1 MSTSTVRTPSSTAPS
16 TATPGVDGAE
26 PVSLDPARTDPA
38 QTDPAPGDPAPTDT
52 EFVRGAEPEREPVD
66 LRVTGRN
73 VEVPEHFRAKV
84 AEKLERMERYDPSLH
99 RFAVELTH
107 ERNRRQSK
115 SCQRVEIT
123 GLGKG
128 PVVRAEACADSFYA
142 ALEGAVT
149 KLEARLR
156 RASDQRKVHHGR
168 HTPVSVAEASAAWTP
183 QLEPSTDEVA
193 PEPEEGPGRV
203 VRVKE
208 HPARPMSVDEAL
220 YEMELVGHDFFLFHD
235 ADSDRPSVVYR
246 RHAFDY
252 GVIRLA

>member
-16 TATPGVDGAE
+16 TATPSVDSAE
-26 PVSLDPARTDPA
+26 QGPLDPAQADSATDTAPA
-38 QTDPAPGDPAPTDT
+38 DT
-52 EFVRGAEPEREPVD
+52 EFVRGAEEEREPVD

-73 VEVPEHFRAKV
+73 VEVPEHFRDKV

-107 ERNRRQSK
+107 ERNRRQAK

-149 KLEARLR
+149 KLESRLR

-168 HTPVSVAEASAAWTP
+168 HTPVSVAEASATWTP
-183 QLEPSTDEVA
+183 QSEPGSEE
-193 PEPEEGPGRV
+193 PEPTEPTDGPGRV

-208 HPARPMSVDEAL
+208 HPATPMLVDEAL
-220 YEMELVGHDFFLFHD
+220 QEMELVGHDFFLFHD
-235 ADSDRPSVVYR
+235 ADTDRPSVVYR

>member
-1 MSTSTVRTPSSTAPS
+1 M
-16 TATPGVDGAE
+16 
-26 PVSLDPARTDPA
+26 
-38 QTDPAPGDPAPTDT
+38 
-52 EFVRGAEPEREPVD
+52 RGAEPEREPVD

-99 RFAVELTH
+99 RFSVELTH

-128 PVVRAEACADSFYA
+128 PVVRAEACAESFYG

-183 QLEPSTDEVA
+183 QLEPTADEHE
-193 PEPEEGPGRV
+193 PEPEDGPGRV

-208 HPARPMSVDEAL
+208 HPATPMSVDEAL

-235 ADSDRPSVVYR
+235 LESDRPSVVYR